1 MRFGRIY
8 AVCYGVVIM
17 KTIEDMLDKMYE
29 DWMHAKWCGHQSKDD
44 TIRLI
49 ELSYNWD
56 EFCEEVKQVLDNA
69 DW

>member
-1 MRFGRIY
+1 
-8 AVCYGVVIM
+8 M

-29 DWMHAKWCGHQSKDD
+29 EWMHSKWCGHQSKDA

-56 EFCEEVKQVLDNA
+56 EFCEEVKQVLDNT

>member
-1 MRFGRIY
+1 MNL
-8 AVCYGVVIM
+8 A
-17 KTIEDMLDKMYE
+17 DALDKMYE
-29 DWMHAKWCGHQSKDD
+29 EWMHSKWCGFQSKDA

-56 EFCEEVKQVLDNA
+56 EFCEELKQTIDNM